1 MRARLEGAMS
11 RRRLRGWNPPLEN
24 INALVASGGPRLLA
38 RSRELVVTNGYAAN
52 ACEAFA
58 ANLVGDGIKP
68 SSLIGDADLRD
79 RVQRLWL
86 AWTDEADADG
96 LTDFYGLQAMVAREM
111 FVAGECFVR
120 LRPRRAEDG
129 LPVPLQLQLLQS
141 EMLPFEKT
149 ETAANGNRIRCG
161 IEFDAI
167 GRRVAYHFR
176 RRHPGDSTD
185 QGGPVIPETV
195 RVPAADVL
203 HIYRPIDAGQI
214 RGLPH
219 VAPAMVRLFL
229 LDQYD
234 DAELDRKKTAAMFAG
249 FITKTAPEEPMMGEA
264 DADPDGAAI
273 ASLEPGTMQ
282 VLLPGED
289 VRFSSPADVGGGYEA
304 FQYRTLLAVSAS
316 LGLPYHLVTGDVRQA
331 NYSSLRAEL
340 VEFRRRVG
348 QLQHGVLV
356 HQLCRA
362 VWRRWLETAAL
373 SGALDLDDPV
383 AARPV
388 QWIPPRWDWVDPLK
402 DIQAQV
408 LAMEAGITSRRKV
421 VEGTG
426 YDIEEVDRENAAD
439 AKRAAGSGPAL
450 PHEPRR
456 DPRRAGDA
464 RGAARSGRRRE
475 IRATASTRQPNRS
488 ESMASWY
495 AIRARATGA
504 EVAIYDEIGAYGVS
518 AKGFLTEL
526 GALPE
531 GTPVD
536 LRLNSPGG
544 SVFDAV
550 AIHNALKRH
559 EGNVTVW
566 IDGIAAS
573 AASYV
578 AMAGDEIVM
587 PENAFLMIHDPSGLV
602 MGTAG
607 DMRAMAE
614 ALEKVKGALV
624 QGYAA
629 KSGRTPEEVS
639 ALMSAE
645 TWLDAAD
652 ALAQGFADRL
662 IEPVRIAARFDI
674 GRFRN
679 APPELAEAVEGD
691 GTDAETVPDGNGSE
705 DNAADIVGSD
715 DDVTPDADAAPRSET
730 EGTDVADGRHPS
742 G

>member
-195 RVPAADVL
+195 RVPARDVL
-203 HIYRPIDAGQI
+203 HVYRPIDAGQI

-264 DADPDGAAI
+264 EADPDGAAI

-439 AKRAAGSGPAL
+439 AKRAAGSRPAL

-456 DPRRAGDA
+456 DARRAGDA
-464 RGAARSGRRRE
+464 RGAARSGRRNGRDHGRRRRRDNRTGV
-475 IRATASTRQPNRS
+475 RAWRAGMRSAPGRPARKWRSMTR
-488 ESMASWY
+488 
-495 AIRARATGA
+495 
-504 EVAIYDEIGAYGVS
+504 
-518 AKGFLTEL
+518 
-526 GALPE
+526 
-531 GTPVD
+531 
-536 LRLNSPGG
+536 
-544 SVFDAV
+544 
-550 AIHNALKRH
+550 
-559 EGNVTVW
+559 
-566 IDGIAAS
+566 
-573 AASYV
+573 
-578 AMAGDEIVM
+578 
-587 PENAFLMIHDPSGLV
+587 SGL
-602 MGTAG
+602 T
-607 DMRAMAE
+607 
-614 ALEKVKGALV
+614 
-624 QGYAA
+624 
-629 KSGRTPEEVS
+629 
-639 ALMSAE
+639 
-645 TWLDAAD
+645 
-652 ALAQGFADRL
+652 
-662 IEPVRIAARFDI
+662 
-674 GRFRN
+674 
-679 APPELAEAVEGD
+679 
-691 GTDAETVPDGNGSE
+691 GSRRR
-705 DNAADIVGSD
+705 GS
-715 DDVTPDADAAPRSET
+715 
-730 EGTDVADGRHPS
+730 
-742 G
+742 

>member
-1 MRARLEGAMS
+1 MGLFDRLRRRSTGGPASSGLTRLPRSHGPSGLRARLEGAMAK
-11 RRRLRGWNPPLEN
+11 RRLRGWNPPLEN

-120 LRPRRAEDG
+120 LRTRRGEPGRATGSSGPANDG
-129 LPVPLQLQLLQS
+129 LLVPLQMQLLQS

-161 IEFDAI
+161 IEFDLI

-185 QGGPVIPETV
+185 QGAVIPETV

-214 RGLPH
+214 RSLPH
-219 VAPAMVRLFL
+219 IAPAMVRLFL

-264 DADPDGAAI
+264 EADLDGAAI

-289 VRFSSPADVGGGYEA
+289 VKFSSPADVGGGYEA

-340 VEFRRRVG
+340 VEFRRRIG

-362 VWRRWLETAAL
+362 VWRRWLETAVL
-373 SGALDLDDPV
+373 SGALGLDDP
-383 AARPV
+383 AFARPV

-421 VEGTG
+421 VEATG
-426 YDIEEVDRENAAD
+426 YDIEEVDRENTAD
-439 AKRAAGSGPAL
+439 AERAKRLGLSYRTSPG
-450 PHEPRR
+450 ETQ
-456 DPRRAGDA
+456 
-464 RGAARSGRRRE
+464 GA
-475 IRATASTRQPNRS
+475 RATAPGAPAEPN
-488 ESMASWY
+488 
-495 AIRARATGA
+495 
-504 EVAIYDEIGAYGVS
+504 D
-518 AKGFLTEL
+518 KG
-526 GALPE
+526 
-531 GTPVD
+531 
-536 LRLNSPGG
+536 
-544 SVFDAV
+544 
-550 AIHNALKRH
+550 
-559 EGNVTVW
+559 
-566 IDGIAAS
+566 
-573 AASYV
+573 
-578 AMAGDEIVM
+578 
-587 PENAFLMIHDPSGLV
+587 
-602 MGTAG
+602 
-607 DMRAMAE
+607 
-614 ALEKVKGALV
+614 
-624 QGYAA
+624 
-629 KSGRTPEEVS
+629 
-639 ALMSAE
+639 
-645 TWLDAAD
+645 
-652 ALAQGFADRL
+652 
-662 IEPVRIAARFDI
+662 
-674 GRFRN
+674 
-679 APPELAEAVEGD
+679 
-691 GTDAETVPDGNGSE
+691 
-705 DNAADIVGSD
+705 
-715 DDVTPDADAAPRSET
+715 
-730 EGTDVADGRHPS
+730 
-742 G
+742 

>member
-38 RSRELVVTNGYAAN
+38 RARELVVTNGYAAN
-52 ACEAFA
+52 SCEAFA

-203 HIYRPIDAGQI
+203 HVYRPIDAGQI

-264 DADPDGAAI
+264 DADPDGAPI

-316 LGLPYHLVTGDVRQA
+316 LGLPRRRLARMRMAKG
-331 NYSSLRAEL
+331 L
-340 VEFRRRVG
+340 VEKNCSKLREN
-348 QLQHGVLV
+348 
-356 HQLCRA
+356 
-362 VWRRWLETAAL
+362 LETRRGPTISKRGLFRIAL
-373 SGALDLDDPV
+373 KKSAEMVVDLAVNFVGVILLTPV
-383 AARPV
+383 RGPA
-388 QWIPPRWDWVDPLK
+388 W
-402 DIQAQV
+402 
-408 LAMEAGITSRRKV
+408 
-421 VEGTG
+421 
-426 YDIEEVDRENAAD
+426 
-439 AKRAAGSGPAL
+439 RACAGSGPW
-450 PHEPRR
+450 RR
-456 DPRRAGDA
+456 GGTRL
-464 RGAARSGRRRE
+464 GRR
-475 IRATASTRQPNRS
+475 
-488 ESMASWY
+488 
-495 AIRARATGA
+495 
-504 EVAIYDEIGAYGVS
+504 
-518 AKGFLTEL
+518 
-526 GALPE
+526 
-531 GTPVD
+531 
-536 LRLNSPGG
+536 
-544 SVFDAV
+544 SV
-550 AIHNALKRH
+550 L
-559 EGNVTVW
+559 
-566 IDGIAAS
+566 
-573 AASYV
+573 
-578 AMAGDEIVM
+578 
-587 PENAFLMIHDPSGLV
+587 
-602 MGTAG
+602 
-607 DMRAMAE
+607 
-614 ALEKVKGALV
+614 
-624 QGYAA
+624 
-629 KSGRTPEEVS
+629 
-639 ALMSAE
+639 
-645 TWLDAAD
+645 
-652 ALAQGFADRL
+652 
-662 IEPVRIAARFDI
+662 
-674 GRFRN
+674 
-679 APPELAEAVEGD
+679 
-691 GTDAETVPDGNGSE
+691 
-705 DNAADIVGSD
+705 
-715 DDVTPDADAAPRSET
+715 
-730 EGTDVADGRHPS
+730 
-742 G
+742 